1 MNHDQ
6 LYLLKP
12 GFKDRGKTYYCPGC
26 AEVIGLLEFYPAL
39 KQSVDIHYVG
49 FPRPRPELVSLLSEA
64 NQGCPVLV
72 LATVPQNL
80 PVQIK
85 VQHANGCAFVADARE
100 IGAYFAHVHGI
111 GLPH

>member
-12 GFKDRGKTYYCPGC
+12 DFQDQGKTYYCPGC
-26 AEVIGLLEFYPAL
+26 AEVIGILEFYPEL
-39 KQSVDIHYVG
+39 KRSIDIHYVD
-49 FPRPRPELVSLLSEA
+49 FPRPRPELISLLGEA

-72 LATVPQNL
+72 LATVPQIL
-80 PVQIK
+80 PAQLNVQR
-85 VQHANGCAFVADARE
+85 ANGRAFVANARE
-100 IGAYFAHVHGI
+100 IGAYLAHVHGI